1 MGDNYKG
8 FPKGVSG
15 NPIGRPKGSKNKVR
29 YDVAEILKAE
39 GCNPFKILAQIALGN
54 TDYSNGKPIG
64 VFTRKEAASDLASY
78 VAPKLKSIELTGEE
92 RENFAVFLNM
102 SSKLNTDNV
111 DKAIDDDAAE

>member
-1 MGDNYKG
+1 MSGYQGFQKG
-8 FPKGVSG
+8 KSG
-15 NPIGRPKGSKNKVR
+15 NPLGRPKGSKTKIR
-29 YDVAEILKAE
+29 YDVAEILKEE
-39 GCNPFKILAQIALGN
+39 GCNPFRILAQIALGN

-102 SSKLNTDNV
+102 SSKLNPENV
-111 DKAIDDDAAE
+111 EKTTEDDGSE